1 MLTQS
6 DFRVS
11 EVEAIADFSLE
22 SGPGRP
28 LDGDDVGM
36 KCSVDP
42 E

>member
-11 EVEAIADFSLE
+11 EVEDIADFSLE
-22 SGPGRP
+22 NGPGRP
-28 LDGDDVGM
+28 LDRDAIV

-42 E
+42 D